1 MRVMTFSV
9 AAMVLVA
16 AGLAIF
22 WPGRSAGPGVSAVVA
37 QDPDEAKPAGKAAD
51 SAGSDKK
58 QQRQPLE
65 WKLNRLIDVEFIESP
80 LRDVL
85 EYVAG
90 SSDIQFYVKR
100 KQLEEAEVSE
110 DSPITKQLKQVRVR
124 TLLDLT
130 LEELNLTYYEK
141 DDLIVI
147 TSREDAEST
156 LEIRVYDCRDLLA
169 IAEPAGTGEG
179 ADPVQGFRAP
189 GGGAPGNAFPGD
201 PVPGKPGPEFPQPGG
216 LPAAPGAGYPTAPSG
231 SEPAAGAPGP
241 AFPAPPKKP
250 GKEIL
255 PQVGGAA
262 AGGGEG
268 GPGSGPARGGGGL
281 GSGKG
286 RSGTGMPGM
295 AMGGMGM
302 PGMEMGGMPGAG
314 SMMGGYGG

>member
-124 TLLDLT
+124 TLLDLM

-156 LEIRVYDCRDLLA
+156 REIRVYDCRDLLA
-169 IAEPAGTGEG
+169 IAEPAGAGEE
-179 ADPVQGFRAP
+179 ARPQGIGAP
-189 GGGAPGNAFPGD
+189 GGIPGSGFPGG
-201 PVPGKPGPEFPQPGG
+201 PVPGEPAPGLPQPGAS
-216 LPAAPGAGYPTAPSG
+216 PAAPGAGS
-231 SEPAAGAPGP
+231 PA
-241 AFPAPPKKP
+241 
-250 GKEIL
+250 
-255 PQVGGAA
+255 
-262 AGGGEG
+262 
-268 GPGSGPARGGGGL
+268 GPGGL
-281 GSGKG
+281 
-286 RSGTGMPGM
+286 
-295 AMGGMGM
+295 
-302 PGMEMGGMPGAG
+302 EPGAG
-314 SMMGGYGG
+314 SPGPAN